1 MKRKF
6 LGSTIVLILGI
17 LTFLGSIAQISSGS
31 LHASTLAGE
40 GMIFGSLAYRSLK
53 KRRLGLVESTKLRQ
67 FLEIIA
73 LGLIIA
79 LVVLQKDFQIQLAQ
93 DPVPNVI
100 IPVWA
105 LIAYSVIYFKRQSSD
120 FTLEQLKL
128 MLELIKKDIERN
140 QARKQEIVDEATK
153 RGEVISTDVVLKSLD
168 ELKSSYSGD
177 NPEEYF
183 AIIDKSK
190 KDFRN
195 KYGKTIP
202 ADVAYRIA
210 QGLGD

>member
-168 ELKSSYSGD
+168 
-177 NPEEYF
+177 
-183 AIIDKSK
+183 
-190 KDFRN
+190 
-195 KYGKTIP
+195 
-202 ADVAYRIA
+202 
-210 QGLGD
+210 